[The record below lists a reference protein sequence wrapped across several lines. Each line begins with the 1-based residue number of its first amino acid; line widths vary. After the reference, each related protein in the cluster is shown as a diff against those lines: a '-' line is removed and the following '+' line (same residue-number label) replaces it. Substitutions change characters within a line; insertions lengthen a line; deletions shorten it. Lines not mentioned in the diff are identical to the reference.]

1 MPTKVTGALVSQEPV
16 WHDLTF
22 KKPAEILPIGE
33 KTEPTGEKAKPPEEK
48 SPITDYTPAP
58 IPKSLKHIAD
68 REPKFFSE
76 PKKVVKKT
84 EGSIISFQLFTSL
97 LFCLILFLSRIAV
110 PQLYEN
116 IHIFLT
122 RLFS

>member
-16 WHDLTF
+16 WRDLTF
-22 KKPAEILPIGE
+22 KKPAEIPQIEE
-33 KTEPTGEKAKPPEEK
+33 KPEEKAKIPEEQENP
-48 SPITDYTPAP
+48 PISAYEPTP
-58 IPKSLKHIAD
+58 IPKSLKHITD
-68 REPKFFSE
+68 RELKFFSE

-84 EGSIISFQLFTSL
+84 QGSIISFQLFTSL